1 MKPSRLKPILPL
13 LFIIVFFGFSGA
25 YASDYEGGVKVSLIK
40 QSTTA
45 ANGQKLAYAKTDNP
59 EVTAMMV
66 EIPAGG
72 DTGWHTHPFPVY
84 AYVLSG
90 AITVA
95 LEDGQQFDFKE
106 GEVILEVIDT
116 PHIGKTKGTVPL
128 KLIVF
133 YTGAQGSQNTAK
145 VVK

>member
-1 MKPSRLKPILPL
+1 MKPSRLKLIVSL
-13 LFIIVFFGFSGA
+13 LFLIVFFGFSGA

-45 ANGQKLAYAKTDNP
+45 ANGQKLAYAKTDTP
-59 EVTAMMV
+59 EVTAMLV

-90 AITVA
+90 TITVTV
-95 LEDGQQFDFKE
+95 EGGGQYDFRE

-116 PHIGKTKGTVPL
+116 PHIGKTKGTVPV

-133 YTGAQGSQNTAK
+133 YTGAQGGQNTAR